1 MFITTMIQN
10 QRVEWRKFRSAR
22 RPRDTTRSPRRSAP
36 RARGRPAAHAGD
48 PQGARP
54 HTEQALCAEFG
65 VSRTTIRQALAVLKR
80 EGLLE
85 SRRGVGTRFVP
96 AAPEPKYTRSHGD
109 PLHAAL
115 GSKPRLVSRK
125 VVRAPDPVVEF
136 LGLGEEKA
144 LRLVRI
150 NDLKGAP
157 LSVVVSYLPG
167 RLANAITRSELR
179 RSVHEV
185 LWRRC
190 GLRQK
195 RSVHTI
201 DVESARTPKSR
212 CSSRSDSRI
221 PCCISDP
228 ECSSRTARPSGGR
241 TTTFAKAATSTP
253 PRWSG
258 NRRLRDLVRHTT
270 AQSRLPSKEEAKMI
284 SNTAPISAAAP
295 TGAGAA
301 APALAGCSSRPL
313 LAAPGLSPGG
323 SPDCIGRS
331 RAAPAGRPA

>member
-1 MFITTMIQN
+1 MTQVPFSEET
-10 QRVEWRKFRSAR
+10 
-22 RPRDTTRSPRRSAP
+22 PRYHQIAQALRA

-150 NDLKGAP
+150 NDLEGAP

-201 DVESARTPKSR
+201 DVERA
-212 CSSRSDSRI
+212 DAEVALFLEI
-221 PCCISDP
+221 GLSDP
-228 ECSSRTARPSGGR
+228 VLHIRSRV
-241 TTTFAKAATSTP
+241 F
-253 PRWSG
+253 
-258 NRRLRDLVRHTT
+258 LED
-270 AQSRLPSKEEAKMI
+270 
-284 SNTAPISAAAP
+284 
-295 TGAGAA
+295 
-301 APALAGCSSRPL
+301 
-313 LAAPGLSPGG
+313 G
-323 SPDCIGRS
+323 SPIRWTDNYFREGRYEYT
-331 RAAPAGRPA
+331 AEMVWEPPAP